1 MNAELIIG
9 LIGVLITFSTFLAV
23 AIWKG
28 GFVSGELASRVS
40 ELERWRGNVR
50 DDLHEVSDQLT
61 ALVGEVKALVT
72 LVEERTERRL
82 PLREPQQQHRGERG

>member
-1 MNAELIIG
+1 MDTANLVIAAVA
-9 LIGVLITFSTFLAV
+9 VLVTFSTFLAV

-28 GFVSGELASRVS
+28 GFVSGELASRVG

-50 DDLHEVSDQLT
+50 NDLHEISEQLT

-72 LVEERTERRL
+72 LVNERTERRS
-82 PLREPQQQHRGERG
+82 RAGDD

>member
-1 MNAELIIG
+1 MSSELVIAG
-9 LIGVLITFSTFLAV
+9 IGVLITFSTFLAV

-28 GFVSGELASRVS
+28 GESAGRLESRVT

-61 ALVGEVKALVT
+61 VLVSEVKALVT

-82 PLREPQQQHRGERG
+82 PLRKEN

>member
-1 MNAELIIG
+1 MNMAG
-9 LIGVLITFSTFLAV
+9 LVIAGIGVLITFSTFLAV

-50 DDLHEVSDQLT
+50 SDMHEISEQLT
-61 ALVGEVKALVT
+61 MLIAEMKALVT
-72 LVEERTERRL
+72 LIEERTERRAAD
-82 PLREPQQQHRGERG
+82 R